1 MLTSARLTKGLFIVL
16 FALTTSALASAQA
29 TAQSAKKGTTA
40 PAAKGASATVA
51 EPLKDPS
58 EIKLAVIAEV
68 SSITRSP
75 TWDGSLTGTIT
86 TFTVGGKAIEL
97 ETNEIVHDDGKTW
110 IATKKYGKIRVAGA
124 YGPYVE
130 HTNLGSSSTNY
141 IPPNTTTV
149 GYANG
154 LCIWLT
160 PSQKADLKKL
170 L

>member
-1 MLTSARLTKGLFIVL
+1 MLTSPRLTMGLFIVL
-16 FALTTSALASAQA
+16 VTLTTPGLASAQS
-29 TAQSAKKGTTA
+29 TAPSAKKATTKS
-40 PAAKGASATVA
+40 AASTAA

-58 EIKLAVIAEV
+58 EIKLVLLAEA

-75 TWDGSLTGTIT
+75 AWDGNIAGTIT
-86 TFTVGGKAIEL
+86 AFTIGGKAIEL
-97 ETNEIVHDDGKTW
+97 ETKDIVHDDDGKTW
-110 IATKKYGKIRVAGA
+110 ISTKKYGKIRIAGA

-130 HTNLGSSSTNY
+130 HSNLGSMSTKY

-149 GYANG
+149 GYGNG

-160 PSQKADLKKL
+160 LSQKADLKKL